1 MLGWRRLLVLLA
13 SALLAGGACAS
24 PSGAPWETTLGQSH
38 RLTGRIW
45 DVHAQRFIDEGA
57 LVRRLAAADFV
68 LLGEKHDNPDH
79 HRLQARL
86 VNALV
91 AAGRRP
97 SVAFEMLGAD
107 DEPAITRYL
116 ASAPADAAGLGAAVQ
131 WERSGWPDWKL
142 YQPIADAAVRAH
154 VPVVAADLSGA
165 MLTGLR
171 RQGAA
176 ALDRAFALRHT
187 LDRPAPP
194 DLRAAMA
201 AELDAAHCGQAPKA
215 ALDRMILIQRAR
227 DAWMADRLS
236 DQGQAVLIAGS
247 GHVRRDRGVPTYLAQ
262 RAPAARVASVAFV
275 EVAEGE
281 TEPARYGERFGAE
294 RPPFDYVWFTPRL
307 DDEDA
312 CARFRAR

>member
-1 MLGWRRLLVLLA
+1 MLGRRRLLVLTA
-13 SALLAGGACAS
+13 GALVAGACAS
-24 PSGAPWETTLGQSH
+24 RSGPPWETTRGESH

-45 DVHAQRFIDEGA
+45 DVGAERFVGERA
-57 LVRRLAAADFV
+57 LVERLVAADFV

-86 VNALV
+86 VNALID
-91 AAGRRP
+91 AGRRP
-97 SVAFEMLGAD
+97 AVAFEMLRAD

-116 ASAPADAAGLGAAVQ
+116 ASAPADAAGLGAAVH
-131 WERSGWPDWKL
+131 WDRSGWPAFEL

-165 MLTGLR
+165 MLAGLR
-171 RQGAA
+171 RQGAST
-176 ALDRAFALRHT
+176 LDRAFAVRHA

-194 DLRAAMA
+194 DVQAAMA
-201 AELDAAHCGQAPKA
+201 AELDAAHCGQTSKA
-215 ALDRMILIQRAR
+215 VLDRMILIQRAR
-227 DAWMADRLS
+227 DAWMADRLA

-247 GHVRRDRGVPTYLAQ
+247 GHVRQDRGVPTYLAR

-275 EVAEGE
+275 EVVEGV
-281 TEPARYGERFGAE
+281 TTPAPYGERFGAA
-294 RPPFDYVWFTPRL
+294 RPPFDYVWFTPRV

-312 CARFRAR
+312 CARARTR